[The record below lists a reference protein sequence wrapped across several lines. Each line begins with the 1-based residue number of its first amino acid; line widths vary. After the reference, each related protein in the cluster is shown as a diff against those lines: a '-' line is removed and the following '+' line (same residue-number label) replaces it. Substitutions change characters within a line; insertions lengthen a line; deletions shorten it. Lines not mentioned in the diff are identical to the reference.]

1 MSYLVETVVN
11 KTASYNK
18 AFGQPIS
25 AYGVKEPSVSFGF
38 SYRELSLVDGADTS
52 EVLKTL
58 SSVQETLGV
67 PADEMLTVQDI
78 VSTLNTARYAAER
91 AKAQAE
97 SFKKH
102 NITKPGVLDTP
113 EGQLAN
119 MVKTLVAAGQTQENA
134 VKMAAQ
140 FLEMAR
146 AK

>member
-1 MSYLVETVVN
+1 MAYLTETTVT

-18 AFGQPIS
+18 AFGQELS
-25 AYGVKEPSVSFGF
+25 AYGIKDKSVSFPF
-38 SYRELSLVDGADTS
+38 TYRELSLNADAPVADIQAELT
-52 EVLKTL
+52 KA
-58 SSVQETLGV
+58 QETLGV
-67 PADEMLTVQDI
+67 PAVEMLTVQDI

-97 SFKKH
+97 SFKA
-102 NITKPGVLDTP
+102 NGISKPGVLDTP